1 MQTIWKY
8 EVEPD
13 IVIQTF
19 DMPKDAIVLSFG
31 LDPHGSMCFWAKVD
45 DQAPIEEHLIGC
57 IGTGWPADN
66 IFEAIGRY
74 ACFIGTVTHGPYVW
88 HLFDLG
94 SADAALIDKEVAT
107 LRTLE
112 EAKAL
117 ETNNN

>member
-45 DQAPIEEHLIGC
+45 DQAPIEEHLIAC
-57 IGTGWPADN
+57 VGTGWPISE
-66 IFEAIGRY
+66 IFEAANKY
-74 ACFIGTVTHGPYVW
+74 ACFVGTVTKGPYVW

-94 SADAALIDKEVAT
+94 GADAALIDKEVAT
-107 LRTLE
+107 LRILE

-117 ETNNN
+117 ETNNS